1 MTFFS
6 GGPMSD
12 QVRVVLP
19 DGSMRDLGV
28 GATILDLAKD
38 IGPGLAK
45 VALAAKRNGEW
56 ADLGDTLHHMD
67 HVQIVTTKSPE
78 AADLIRHSTAH
89 LMAMAIQKMF
99 PGTQITIGPVVGTQ
113 FYYDIVP
120 PGDLKIGS
128 NDFEAIEGA
137 MRQIAEQALP
147 VTKRVVSR
155 DEAIRH
161 FQSIGE
167 TFKAEIAAGLPEGE
181 EIKIYDIGYQWGD
194 LCRGPHVPNTSF
206 LKAFK
211 LMSVAGAYWRA
222 DKNNAQLTRIYGTAF
237 PSAKELAEHLVMLE
251 EAKKRDHVKLGRELG
266 LFSVHPEVAIGAP
279 FFHPHGA
286 KIFTLLQA
294 YVRKKTA
301 AYGFQEIMTPQIMNV
316 DLWKR
321 SGHYDNYRENMYM
334 FEIDDVPCAVKPMSC
349 PAHVK
354 IFTTGKRSYRELPL
368 RFAEF
373 GVVHRHELSGTV
385 HGLTRVR
392 RITQDDGHIFCTQ
405 DQILD
410 EVRSCLR
417 LVKEAYAELTFQEL
431 KVYLSTRPDKRVGEE
446 RLWDKAEKA
455 LEDALRAE
463 DMEFTINP
471 GDGAF
476 YGPKIDINVR
486 DAIGRFHQCATI
498 QLDFHMPRALDA
510 EYVTPENSSD
520 VPVMIHRALLGSVE
534 RFMGVL
540 IEHCAGHFPLG
551 LAPVQA
557 RVLSVADDQV
567 AFAEEV
573 ERELRS
579 AGVRVESDTTT
590 EKLGFKIRKAQL
602 SKIPYM
608 LVIGPK
614 EAEHRHVTARFH
626 DGSQTEPQS
635 VASFVN
641 RVRQESGAFWGL
653 DVNQV

>member
-1 MTFFS
+1 
-6 GGPMSD
+6 MSD
-12 QVRVVLP
+12 EVRVHLP
-19 DGSMRDLGV
+19 DGSMRKLAV

-45 VALAAKRNGEW
+45 VSLAAKRNGQW
-56 ADLGDTLHHMD
+56 ADLSDPLVDQD
-67 HVQIVTTKSPE
+67 HIQIITTKSPE
-78 AADLIRHSTAH
+78 AGDLIRHSTAH
-89 LMAMAIQKMF
+89 LMAMAIQKLF

-120 PGDLKIGS
+120 AQDRAIGAH
-128 NDFEAIEGA
+128 DFEAIEA
-137 MRQIAEQALP
+137 VMRQIADQALP
-147 VTKRVVSR
+147 VTKHVVTR
-155 DEAIRH
+155 EQAVKH
-161 FQSIGE
+161 FRSIGE
-167 TFKAEIAAGLPEGE
+167 TFKAEIAEGLPEGE
-181 EIKIYDIGYQWGD
+181 DIKIYNMGAEWGD
-194 LCRGPHVPNTSF
+194 LCRGPHVPNTGF

-237 PSAKELAEHLVMLE
+237 CTAKELADHLEMLE

-266 LFSVHPEVAIGAP
+266 LFAVHPEIAVGAP
-279 FFHPHGA
+279 FFHPSGA
-286 KIFTLLQA
+286 KVFTLLQA

-334 FEIDDVPCAVKPMSC
+334 FEIDEAPCAVKPMSC

-354 IFTTGKRSYRELPL
+354 VFATGKRSYRELPL

-392 RITQDDGHIFCTQ
+392 RFTQDDGHIFCTT

-410 EVRSCLR
+410 EVKSCLR
-417 LVKEAYAELTFQEL
+417 LVKEAYAELTFDEL
-431 KVYLSTRPDKRVGEE
+431 RIYLSTRPEKRVGAEE
-446 RLWDKAEKA
+446 LWDKAEAA
-455 LEDALRAE
+455 LEQALRSEGVAFE
-463 DMEFTINP
+463 INA

-486 DAIGRFHQCATI
+486 DAIGRYHQCATI
-498 QLDFHMPRALDA
+498 QLDFHMPRALEA
-510 EYVTPENSSD
+510 EYVTADNAVD
-520 VPVMIHRALLGSVE
+520 VPVMIHRALLGSLE

-557 RVLSVADDQV
+557 RVLNVTEDQEP
-567 AFAEEV
+567 FAAEV
-573 ERELRS
+573 TKQLRD
-579 AGVRVESDTTT
+579 AGVRVDSDFTN

-602 SKIPYM
+602 MKVPYM
-608 LVIGPK
+608 LVVGPK
-614 EAEHRHVTARFH
+614 EAESGTVTPRYRDGTQLDGHSPAEFLARMK
-626 DGSQTEPQS
+626 
-635 VASFVN
+635 
-641 RVRQESGAFWGL
+641 RESGAFWGL
-653 DVNQV
+653 DVNQN